1 MTTTENFDPKRYW
14 PDANG
19 SLIPVDKI
27 KPIDKARHQLAVK
40 MIEQAKQMS
49 ETLRQFKLAAAT
61 SMEAFIQQSA
71 EEYGAKVGGKKGNV
85 TITSF
90 DGRFKVERHIQDSIV
105 FDERLQVAKT
115 LIDDCIHV
123 WAKGSNKNIQA
134 LVNQAF
140 QVDKENKVNTG
151 AVLALRRHKIDD
163 PQWAKAM
170 EAIAD
175 SMQTSS
181 SKPYLRFYEKNQ
193 ADEWVAIHLNIAAI

>member
-61 SMEAFIQQSA
+61 SMEEFVQESGAQ
-71 EEYGAKVGGKKGNV
+71 YGAKVGGKKGNV
-85 TITSF
+85 SITSF
-90 DGRFKVERHIQDSIV
+90 DGRVKVERHIQDSIA
-105 FDERLQVAKT
+105 FDERLQVAKS
-115 LIDDCIHV
+115 LIDECIHV
-123 WAKGSNKNIQA
+123 WSKGSNRNIQA
-134 LVNQAF
+134 LINQAF

-151 AVLALRRHKIDD
+151 AVLAFRRLKIDD

-181 SKPYLRFYEKNQ
+181 SKPYLRFYERNE
-193 ADEWVAIHLNIAAI
+193 AGEYVAIPLNIAAI